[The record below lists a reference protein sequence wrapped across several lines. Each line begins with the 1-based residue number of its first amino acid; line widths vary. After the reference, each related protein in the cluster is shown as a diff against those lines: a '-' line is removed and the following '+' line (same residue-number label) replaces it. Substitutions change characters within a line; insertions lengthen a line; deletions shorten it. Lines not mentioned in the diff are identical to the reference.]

1 MLFKFTCM
9 ELKKVEVSVISDLHL
24 ATHACKA
31 KAVLRYLKSIE
42 PDKLILNGD
51 IIDSWRFSRSYF
63 PKSHLKVVRQIIKMM
78 EKGVKV
84 IYITG
89 NHDDFMRKFDNVE
102 LGNLSITNH
111 YFLEK
116 KGHRTWIFH
125 GDIFDN
131 IIHRARW
138 LAKSGA
144 AIYGMLTLINKLV
157 NALLKLVGI
166 KEVTIYKSIK
176 TFLNKKSNTYSHFE
190 KAILNAAH
198 NKNCQTVIC
207 GHTHSPRDIQMTDQK
222 TNIRYI
228 NCGDWVEHLS
238 AAEFADNTWSLVY
251 FSEKSE
257 DEPNSEVDI
266 PNKKDL
272 YQQLYREITF
282 PAMQHN

>member
-1 MLFKFTCM
+1 MYKFTCM
-9 ELKKVEVSVISDLHL
+9 ELKKIDVSVISDLHL

-42 PDKLILNGD
+42 PEKLILNGD

-63 PKSHLKVVRQIIKMM
+63 PKSHLKVIRQIIKMM

-89 NHDDFMRKFDNVE
+89 NHDDFMRKFDKVE
-102 LGNLSITNH
+102 LGNLRITNH
-111 YFLEK
+111 YILEK

-144 AIYGMLTLINKLV
+144 AIYGLFTLINKFI
-157 NALLKLVGI
+157 NALLKLAGI
-166 KEVTIYKSIK
+166 KEITIYKSIK
-176 TFLNKKSNTYSHFE
+176 TFLNKKNNTYSHFE
-190 KAILNAAH
+190 KAILNAAR

-207 GHTHSPRDIQMTDQK
+207 GHTHSPCDMIMSDQN

-228 NCGDWVEHLS
+228 NCGDWVENLS
-238 AAEFADNTWSLVY
+238 AVEFSDNKWSLVY
-251 FSEKSE
+251 FTEYIE
-257 DEPNSEVDI
+257 DEPNTDVDI

-272 YQQLYREITF
+272 YKQLYREIIF
-282 PAMQHN
+282 SSNLN